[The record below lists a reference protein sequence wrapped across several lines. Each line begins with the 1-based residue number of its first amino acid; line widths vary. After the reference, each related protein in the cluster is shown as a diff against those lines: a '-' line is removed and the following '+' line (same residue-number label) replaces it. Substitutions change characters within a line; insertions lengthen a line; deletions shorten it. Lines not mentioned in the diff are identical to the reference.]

1 MRKQLIVCAFCFGFI
16 NWSLSQ
22 TNTKVSLTT
31 KKYIDSLMLSRL
43 QKNKVVGT
51 SIAIVDNGQIVYSQ
65 GYGFS
70 DKESKQLATD
80 STIYRIGSCSKA
92 FTALSIMQL
101 KDKRLLKLD
110 ESIKKYLPEFTMSS
124 HFNDNNNFYIN
135 DILAHTSGLPG
146 DVMNGFFC
154 DSPPSINWLI
164 NQLNYHTTAAPR
176 LKIRAYS
183 NIGYG
188 LLGEVIARLS
198 KSSYPGYLRE
208 AIFNPLGMRM
218 SYVEDDPILN
228 RYFSKAYYEKKKIKE
243 PLIRD
248 QAAGLIHS
256 NVLDMAIFLKCLING
271 GKVNNTQIVSSET
284 ILEMMKNQTSNTLL
298 SKEDDWGFGLYASQ
312 ALIKSKTNPS
322 DTLVIRFSEHGGDTY
337 AFHADFC
344 FNQELGIGA
353 VILTNTDNG
362 ANIADSKALVKWYLE
377 KEKDK
382 KVKLR
387 YKVKKDGSAISF
399 PIAKANELPG
409 IYPVANILI
418 KVSNPESI
426 SFKQGPLK
434 VKLYKK
440 EKNDSIY
447 LAKAKL
453 FGLISIKMKDVGF
466 AFETIENQ
474 IHLKQLNTQ
483 TQRGTYIATKTDF
496 PVVTKDWKDRLGK
509 YKVLEP
515 YFKCEKCVLADPT
528 GLTLKLTLE
537 NEILKVETKGNSPYG
552 SDVYL
557 LPISNMQAVTT
568 GIGRG
573 TGETLY
579 MLPNGNLS
587 FMGFEFQMKK

>member
-1 MRKQLIVCAFCFGFI
+1 MRKLVIACVFCFGFT
-16 NWSLSQ
+16 NQSFSQ
-22 TNTKVSLTT
+22 TNSKVSLTT
-31 KKYIDSLMLSRL
+31 KKYIDSLMFSRL

-70 DKESKQLATD
+70 DKETKQLASD

-92 FTALSIMQL
+92 FTALSIMQMR
-101 KDKRLLKLD
+101 DKGMLKLD

-124 HFNDNNNFYIN
+124 NFKDNNHFYIN
-135 DILAHTSGLPG
+135 EILAHTSGLPG

-154 DSPPSINWLI
+154 DAPPSINWLI

-198 KSSYPGYLRE
+198 NLSYSTYLKE
-208 AIFNPLGMRM
+208 AIFNPIGMRM
-218 SYVEDDPILN
+218 SYVEDDPNLN
-228 RYFSKAYYEKKKIKE
+228 RFFSKAYYEKKKIKE

-256 NVLDMAIFLKCLING
+256 NVLDMANFVNCLINR
-271 GKVNNTQIVSSET
+271 GKAGNTQVVSSDG

-298 SKEDDWGFGLYASQ
+298 SKEDDWGYGLYASH

-322 DTLVIRFSEHGGDTY
+322 DSMVIRFSEHGGDTY

-387 YKVKKDGSAISF
+387 YKVKKDAVNNF
-399 PIAKANELPG
+399 PTAKANELHG
-409 IYPVANILI
+409 IYPVANILV
-418 KVSNPESI
+418 KVNDPEI
-426 SFKQGPLK
+426 IRFKQGPLK
-434 VKLYKK
+434 IKLYKK
-440 EKNDSIY
+440 ELNDSIY

-466 AFETIENQ
+466 KFESIENQ
-474 IHLKQLNTQ
+474 TYLKQINTQ
-483 TQRGTYIATKTDF
+483 TQRGSYIAIKTEF
-496 PVVTKDWKDRLGK
+496 PGITKDWKDRLGK

-573 TGETLY
+573 TDETLY
-579 MLPNGNLS
+579 VLPNGHLS
-587 FMGFEFQMKK
+587 FMGFEFEKKN